1 MEKRVNGVVEK
12 VDEGIRLEHFL
23 RGRMGLTKN
32 EISRAKFRRDGICV
46 NGERRKVNTLLKT
59 GDFVEVLL
67 ETGEEVSK
75 SVEAFDG
82 GLLVLYE
89 DQDVLVADKPSGLTV
104 HPVGRTDLDTLAG
117 RLAAYL
123 RGKGEDSVIRIFG
136 RLDKDTSGVVLAV
149 KNRGAAVRLERQ
161 REQGRLF
168 KSYLAIVEGVPKPG
182 EGRIDKPLGPVPG
195 VRNRMCVDPEGKRAV
210 TFYTLMGNME
220 LYKGKDDN
228 SAFAGCGCGE
238 IKKSCALVGLRLETG
253 RTHQIRVHMASI
265 GCPLLGDPLY
275 GNGKLPGMGR
285 TALHARQLHFLQP
298 FTGEELQVE
307 APVPEDM
314 KQFLPGA
321 FTSFSG
327 LTL

>member
-75 SVEAFDG
+75 SVEAFDR

-149 KNRGAAVRLERQ
+149 KNRGAAVRLEGQ
-161 REQGRLF
+161 RDQGRL
-168 KSYLAIVEGVPKPG
+168 L
-182 EGRIDKPLGPVPG
+182 
-195 VRNRMCVDPEGKRAV
+195 
-210 TFYTLMGNME
+210 
-220 LYKGKDDN
+220 
-228 SAFAGCGCGE
+228 
-238 IKKSCALVGLRLETG
+238 
-253 RTHQIRVHMASI
+253 
-265 GCPLLGDPLY
+265 
-275 GNGKLPGMGR
+275 
-285 TALHARQLHFLQP
+285 
-298 FTGEELQVE
+298 
-307 APVPEDM
+307 
-314 KQFLPGA
+314 
-321 FTSFSG
+321 
-327 LTL
+327 